1 MEFPLP
7 DNELARLE
15 KLSEY
20 QILDTSPE
28 DAFDDLT
35 HLAAQICNVPIA
47 LVSIVDSSR
56 QWFKSK
62 VGLEATETCREIAF
76 CNYTIC
82 QPDIFIISDALS
94 DRRFSENPLV
104 KSNPRIRF
112 YAGTP
117 LITPEG
123 YTLGSLCVIDH
134 VPRELNPE
142 QISAL
147 QALGRQV
154 VTQLELRRNLIELS
168 QATTARE
175 RVEETLCRYTVQL
188 QQALDYE
195 SKLKRITDKV
205 RDSLDENQI
214 LETAVLELAS
224 LSQVAYCNASIHS
237 ADQQTVI
244 VKAECSSPPHRNH
257 SRPILNPSEFSD
269 IYHQLQDSYSF
280 QFCASLPA
288 FAQHQMEDYV
298 AVLMCPILDDH
309 GVLGDLVLV
318 KDKDLSFSESE
329 IRLVQQVTNQCA
341 IAIRQAWLYE
351 AVQAQ
356 VRELEKLNSLK
367 DEFLSTVS
375 HELRTPI
382 SNIKVAIQMLDVS
395 LKKAGFPSSPG
406 QPIAKYLEILRSEC
420 HREISL
426 INDLL
431 DLARIDSGMEYFVL
445 TDINLRTWLPSIS
458 EPFAKRAQSQQQKF
472 QIEIP
477 SELPDLTTDLS
488 SLSRILCEL
497 LNNACKYTPPGHTI
511 LVEAYITPSGFQI
524 SVRNS
529 GTSLS
534 ANELK
539 RIFDKFY
546 RIPKNDPWK
555 HGGTGLG
562 LALVK
567 QLVEK
572 LQGSITVTSEQE
584 WTRFLICLP
593 HQVSK
598 GNPESRST
606 LYQSES

>member
-15 KLSEY
+15 KLYEY

-47 LVSIVDSSR
+47 LVSIVDTNR

-62 VGLEATETCREIAF
+62 VGLETTETCREVAF

-82 QPDIFIISDALS
+82 QTDILIVPDAAVDS
-94 DRRFSENPLV
+94 RFSQNPLV

-117 LITPEG
+117 LITPTG

-134 VPRELNPE
+134 VPRELTPE

-168 QATTARE
+168 RATAARE

-205 RDSLDENQI
+205 RDSLDANQI

-224 LSQVAYCNASIHS
+224 LPQVFYCSASIHNIE
-237 ADQQTVI
+237 QQSIT
-244 VKAECSSPPHRNH
+244 VKAECSASTRQNH
-257 SRPILNPSEFSD
+257 CNPILNPSEFSD
-269 IYHQLQDSYSF
+269 IYHQLKSGDSF
-280 QFCASLPA
+280 QFCASLPT
-288 FAQHQMEDYV
+288 FAQHQIEDHV
-298 AVLMCPILDDH
+298 SVLVCPILDGQ
-309 GVLGDLVLV
+309 GVLGDLLLI

-341 IAIRQAWLYE
+341 IAIRQAWLYQSIQ
-351 AVQAQ
+351 VQ

-395 LKKAGFPSSPG
+395 LKKTGVLSSPR

-431 DLARIDSGMEYFVL
+431 DLARIDSGIEYLVL
-445 TDINLRTWLPSIS
+445 TDINLQSWLPSIA
-458 EPFAKRAQSQQQKF
+458 EPFVKRAQSQQQKF
-472 QIEIP
+472 QMDLP
-477 SELPDLTTDLS
+477 SGLPDLTTDVS

-497 LNNACKYTPPGHTI
+497 LNNACKYTPSGHTI
-511 LVEAYITPSGFQI
+511 LVAVHVTSTEFQL
-524 SVRNS
+524 SVSNS

-534 ANELK
+534 TNELK

-546 RIPKNDPWK
+546 RVPKNDPWK

-567 QLVEK
+567 QLVEQ

-584 WTRFLICLP
+584 WTCFSMCLP
-593 HQVSK
+593 RQISN
-598 GNPESRST
+598 GDPDSRST
-606 LYQSES
+606 RYQHES